1 MLYAVL
7 SYALC
12 NIISC
17 DLEYN
22 AVCYVCFASHIFYLI
37 LCYFMYDIKTT
48 GLDHPVKIKHCALA
62 HDSHAT
68 YK

>member
-1 MLYAVL
+1 ML
-7 SYALC
+7 C
-12 NIISC
+12 QP
-17 DLEYN
+17 D
-22 AVCYVCFASHIFYLI
+22 IFYLI
-37 LCYFMYDIKTT
+37 LCYFMYDIETT